1 MTVRWKFPI
10 VALVLFAAPLA
21 AQAQVRGE
29 IVGPGATRLPIAVP
43 ELKFLGGV
51 SRQDAA
57 QAFVR
62 IVRADLELTGLFRV
76 VDPLAYIDDP
86 QSTGLTVDTINF
98 DNWLSI
104 GAKALVSGAY
114 SGTPTGINVEARF
127 FDIAD
132 RSSAGGRK
140 LSGDTATV
148 ARMAHRMADAVIEF
162 VTGKEGPFE
171 SRVAFVSNRDGYFRE
186 IYEFTFEG
194 QVRRLTQHRS
204 ITMAPSWHPSNE
216 KLLFTSFQT
225 GKPVLYSLDI
235 QTGYDTRV
243 ASQLGV
249 NVGGV
254 WAPRGDTL
262 LVAREENGNTDIY
275 ELDPA
280 RGSVRQLTNHWN
292 IDVDPAWS
300 ADGRSIA
307 FCSSR
312 SGKPQIYVMTRDGRD
327 LRRIT
332 FSGDYNCSPAW
343 SPDGRS
349 IAYAGQIRGR
359 FQIFVIPAAG
369 GTPTQITSAGSNED
383 PSWSPDSRY
392 LVYSGNRSGRRKLYM
407 ANATGGWER
416 QLTSGNGD
424 DSSPSWSRRLE

>member
-1 MTVRWKFPI
+1 MTVRWKSLF
-10 VALVLFAAPLA
+10 VAAILVASSLPAH
-21 AQAQVRGE
+21 AQVRGE

-43 ELKFLGGV
+43 DLKFLGGV
-51 SRQDAA
+51 ARQDAA

-76 VDPLAYIDDP
+76 VDPLAYIDDA
-86 QSTGLTVDTINF
+86 QSAGLTLGTINF

-104 GAKALVSGAY
+104 GAMALVSGAY
-114 SGTPTGINVEARF
+114 SGTPTGLTIEARF
-127 FDIAD
+127 FDVAD

-140 LSGDTATV
+140 LAGDASTV
-148 ARMAHRMADAVIEF
+148 ARMAHRMADAVVEF
-162 VTGKEGPFE
+162 VTGKPGPFE
-171 SRVAFVSNRDGYFRE
+171 SRIAFVSNRDGYFRE
-186 IYEFTFEG
+186 IYEFTFDG
-194 QVRRLTQHRS
+194 RVRRLTQHRS

-216 KLLFTSFQT
+216 KLLFTSFKT
-225 GKPVLYSLDI
+225 GKPVLYSYDME
-235 QTGYDTRV
+235 TGFDVRV
-243 ASQLGV
+243 ASKLGV

-254 WAPRGDTL
+254 WSPRGDTL

-275 ELDPA
+275 ELNPA
-280 RGSVRQLTNHWN
+280 NGAVRQLTNHWN

-312 SGKPQIYVMTRDGRD
+312 SGKPQIYTMTRDGRN

-349 IAYAGQIRGR
+349 IAYAGQVRGR
-359 FQIFVIPAAG
+359 FQIFVVPAAG
-369 GTPTQITSAGSNED
+369 GTPTQITSTGSNED

-392 LVYSGNRSGRRKLYM
+392 LVYSGDRGGRKKLYM
-407 ANATGGWER
+407 AMATGGWER